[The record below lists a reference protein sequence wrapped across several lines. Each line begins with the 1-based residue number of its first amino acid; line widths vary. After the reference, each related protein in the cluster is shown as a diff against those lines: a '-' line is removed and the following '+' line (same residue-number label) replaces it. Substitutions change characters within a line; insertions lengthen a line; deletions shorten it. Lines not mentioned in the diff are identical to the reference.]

1 MSPFFR
7 APVLAPAAILLAVAG
22 CSWNPP
28 SAPQAGPDPAD
39 VSVPVR
45 PVTDIGVT
53 GAYQSFRPVTPRSWR
68 EQNER
73 VAPPARP

>member
-1 MSPFFR
+1 MFFKFR
-7 APVLAPAAILLAVAG
+7 APLAMPAALVLAIAG
-22 CSWNPP
+22 CSWTPP
-28 SAPQAGPDPAD
+28 AAPQAGPDPAD
-39 VSVPVR
+39 VNAQIR

-53 GAYQSFRPVTPRSWR
+53 GAYQSFRPVEPQSWR